1 MIRGEVFADC
11 CHTKYDIRHFNV
23 LDVKDINVVLVS
35 TFQELYGAPF
45 LTMHPGFKGK
55 IYMTQPLAQ
64 IGQNLL
70 LELTR

>member
-1 MIRGEVFADC
+1 
-11 CHTKYDIRHFNV
+11 V

-45 LTMHPGFKGK
+45 LSMHPGFKGK